1 MRFQPGQSGN
11 PHGRPKGSTRLADY
25 RAMLDP
31 AVPDI
36 LARLI
41 EMAKGGDLTAIK
53 LILERVFPARDAALA
68 DLQEDI
74 DELRDFL
81 NARTAA

>member
-1 MRFQPGQSGN
+1 MRFQTGQSGN
-11 PHGRPKGSTRLADY
+11 PHGRPKGSSRLAEY

-41 EMAKGGDLTAIK
+41 EMVRGGDLVAIK
-53 LILERVFPARDAALA
+53 LILERVFPARDAA
-68 DLQEDI
+68 
-74 DELRDFL
+74 
-81 NARTAA
+81 